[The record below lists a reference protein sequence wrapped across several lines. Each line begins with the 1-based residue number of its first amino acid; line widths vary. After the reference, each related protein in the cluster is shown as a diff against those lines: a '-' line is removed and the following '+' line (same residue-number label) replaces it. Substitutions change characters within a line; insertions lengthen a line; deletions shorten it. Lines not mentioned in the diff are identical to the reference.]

1 MRTAGLRVIV
11 VGLAVLLGVSHARAE
26 ASDAVFEIDFT
37 NPGLV
42 PAQWTLE
49 MHPDGSGH
57 FRTERGQAKAD
68 GIEAPD
74 IDKDI
79 HLSAQFAEHVFQIVE
94 RKNMFRRGCES
105 HLKVAFQGTKKLTYS
120 GPDGQGSCSFNY
132 SRDPEIQNLGDSLI
146 SVATTLV
153 EGARLQTLLLHDR
166 LGLDKETEI
175 LVESAT
181 EGRAQQIG
189 SIRDILERLAEDPA
203 VLERV
208 KHRARMLLTKAD
220 TGA

>member
-1 MRTAGLRVIV
+1 MRTAGLPVIV
-11 VGLAVLLGVSHARAE
+11 VGLAVLLGAVHARAE
-26 ASDAVFEIDFT
+26 SADPVFEIEFS

-49 MHPDGSGH
+49 VHPDGSGH
-57 FRTERGQAKAD
+57 FRTERGQAPPQ

-74 IDKDI
+74 IDRDI
-79 HLSAQFAEHVFQIVE
+79 HLSAQFAEHVFQIAE
-94 RKNMFRRGCES
+94 RKNLFRRGCDS
-105 HLKVAFQGTKKLTYS
+105 HLKVAFQGMKKLTYS
-120 GPDGQGSCSFNY
+120 GPDGQGSCQFNY
-132 SRDPEIQNLGDSLI
+132 AKDPEIQALGDSLI
-146 SVATTLV
+146 SVATTLI

-208 KHRARMLLTKAD
+208 KRRARMLLSKAD